1 MAYDN
6 DDILQISGIQ
16 HFIFCR
22 RQWALAYLED
32 SWVENYLTLIG
43 DELHKKVDNPFIK
56 ESRNAKFIERAMRI
70 NSRRLGLSGICDVVE
85 FIENPDGVRIFGKS
99 GEYLP
104 IPVEY
109 KRGKQKSDHSD
120 ELQLLAE
127 AVCLEE
133 MLYCHLDYGYLYY
146 GQTKHRER
154 VEFSKE
160 LRDELNKAVAE
171 MHRYW
176 EKKYTPR
183 VKPSKKCRSCS
194 LKDICLPELLKTEKV
209 SDYIKR
215 RLEG

>member
-1 MAYDN
+1 M
-6 DDILQISGIQ
+6 
-16 HFIFCR
+16 
-22 RQWALAYLED
+22 
-32 SWVENYLTLIG
+32 
-43 DELHKKVDNPFIK
+43 
-56 ESRNAKFIERAMRI
+56 
-70 NSRRLGLSGICDVVE
+70 
-85 FIENPDGVRIFGKS
+85 RIFGKS

>member
-22 RQWALAYLED
+22 RQWALAYLEN
-32 SWVENYLTLIG
+32 SWVENYLTLTG

-120 ELQLLAE
+120 EL
-127 AVCLEE
+127 
-133 MLYCHLDYGYLYY
+133 
-146 GQTKHRER
+146 
-154 VEFSKE
+154 
-160 LRDELNKAVAE
+160 
-171 MHRYW
+171 
-176 EKKYTPR
+176 
-183 VKPSKKCRSCS
+183 
-194 LKDICLPELLKTEKV
+194 
-209 SDYIKR
+209 
-215 RLEG
+215 